1 MRQRASF
8 FIIVLFLIACRP
20 HTPSLTPVP
29 ERTLRL
35 SQDGVTLALDVPPAW
50 QSRVANERIILMQ
63 MSEPIDAQGII
74 NGVVVNLWL
83 PAKNIVPNTPTANT
97 STLEVLSQFL
107 SNPSITE
114 SATLSTPVAFQWQ
127 QYDSAYYLLNGGDG
141 NITLVVALTA
151 PQTQRMIA
159 INLSTSLDNTDSLLP
174 TLSLLLERMSV
185 NDNALD
191 ASLIAFL
198 PTELPV
204 PTHPA
209 KP

>member
-1 MRQRASF
+1 MRQRTSL
-8 FIIVLFLIACRP
+8 FILLLFLMACRP
-20 HTPSLTPVP
+20 HTLSLTPAP

-35 SQDGVTLALDVPPAW
+35 SQDGVTLALDVPPLW

-63 MSEPIDAQGII
+63 MNQPMNAEGIL

-83 PAKNIVPNTPTANT
+83 PAKNAMPNTPAGSATT
-97 STLEVLSQFL
+97 VEVLSQFL
-107 SNPSITE
+107 NNPSITE
-114 SATLSTPVAFQWQ
+114 SATISTPVAFQWQ
-127 QYDSAYYLLNGGDG
+127 QYDSAYYLLNAGDG

-159 INLSTSLDNTDSLLP
+159 INLSTSLDNTDSLVP

-185 NDNALD
+185 NDNALN
-191 ASLIAFL
+191 ASLVSFL